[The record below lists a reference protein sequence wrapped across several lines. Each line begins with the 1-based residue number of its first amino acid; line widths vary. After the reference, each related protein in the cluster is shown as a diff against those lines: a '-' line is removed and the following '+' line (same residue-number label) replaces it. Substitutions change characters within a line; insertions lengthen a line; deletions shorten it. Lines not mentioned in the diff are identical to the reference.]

1 MAINQ
6 PAAEYSISLI
16 RAVMQGKPVPALP
29 QEIELD
35 ALYTFARMHNVE
47 AMMYHGLSQLNMNPQ
62 DPVWQ
67 DWENRASML
76 LIQSM
81 VQLAERD
88 NLFHALPAA
97 GIRLLPFKGCWLKEQ
112 YPDIDYR
119 QMSDLD
125 VLIDPEKAQDA
136 KRVMLSMGF
145 ETDAFENQPNHA
157 GYLKPP
163 YTEVE
168 LHTALLREGNEYY
181 EDVWSR
187 ALPMEGMPGIY
198 RFRPEDEYIYYL
210 LHLNKHLQNAGTG
223 IRSILDSLVYRSTYP
238 DMDRAYLQ
246 TELKKLKLWDCA
258 VQIETLADCWFR
270 TGEAVPESIAPLA
283 EFIMDCGSYGTLE
296 NYTQR
301 QIETM
306 QAKYKNSFLRGI
318 VYWTIHTCRPRKEMA
333 LSYPVLNKLPVLLPF
348 FWVFRAVMKISKH
361 PKRVWNHITL
371 VFQKGKKHG

>member
-1 MAINQ
+1 MNKA
-6 PAAEYSISLI
+6 AAEYSIRLI
-16 RAVMQGKPVPALP
+16 RAVMQGMPVPPLP

-47 AMMYHGLSQLNMNPQ
+47 AMMYHGLSRLEMDSQ

-67 DWENRASML
+67 NWENRASML

-97 GIRLLPFKGCWLKEQ
+97 GIRLLPFKGCWLKEA

-125 VLIDPEKAQDA
+125 MLVDPEKAQDA
-136 KRVMLSMGF
+136 KKIMLSLGF
-145 ETDAFENQPNHA
+145 ETDAFEDQPNHA

-181 EDVWSR
+181 DDVWNR
-187 ALPMEGMPGIY
+187 ALPVEGTPGLY
-198 RFRPEDEYIYYL
+198 RFKPEDEYIYYL

-223 IRSILDSLVYRSTYP
+223 IRSILDSLVYRNTYP

-246 TELKKLKLWDCA
+246 QEFKKLKLLERTA
-258 VQIETLADCWFR
+258 QIETLADCWFK
-270 TGEAVPESIAPLA
+270 TGEVVPENLLPLA
-283 EFIMDCGSYGTLE
+283 EFIIDCGSYGTLE
-296 NYTQR
+296 TYTQR
-301 QIETM
+301 QMENM
-306 QAKYKNSFLRGI
+306 EEKYKNPILRGI
-318 VYWTIHTCRPRKEMA
+318 VYWTVHTCRPMKEMA
-333 LSYPVLNKLPVLLPF
+333 QSYPILHKLPVLLPF
-348 FWVFRAVMKISKH
+348 FWGLRAIMKFAKQ

-371 VFQKGKKHG
+371 IFGKGKKHG

>member
-1 MAINQ
+1 MNKA
-6 PAAEYSISLI
+6 AAEYSIRLI
-16 RAVMQGKPVPALP
+16 RAVMQGMPVPPLP

-47 AMMYHGLSQLNMNPQ
+47 AMMYHGLSRLEMDSQ

-67 DWENRASML
+67 NWENRASML

-97 GIRLLPFKGCWLKEQ
+97 GIRLLPFKGCWLKEA

-125 VLIDPEKAQDA
+125 MLVDPEKAQDA
-136 KRVMLSMGF
+136 KKIMLSLGF
-145 ETDAFENQPNHA
+145 ETDAFEDQPNHA

-181 EDVWSR
+181 DDVWNR
-187 ALPMEGMPGIY
+187 ALPVEGTPGLY
-198 RFRPEDEYIYYL
+198 RFKPEDEYIYYL

-223 IRSILDSLVYRSTYP
+223 IRSILDSLVYRNTYP

-246 TELKKLKLWDCA
+246 QEFKKLKLLERTA
-258 VQIETLADCWFR
+258 QIETLADCWFK
-270 TGEAVPESIAPLA
+270 TGEVVPENLLPLA
-283 EFIMDCGSYGTLE
+283 EFIMDCGSYGTL
-296 NYTQR
+296 
-301 QIETM
+301 
-306 QAKYKNSFLRGI
+306 
-318 VYWTIHTCRPRKEMA
+318 
-333 LSYPVLNKLPVLLPF
+333 
-348 FWVFRAVMKISKH
+348 
-361 PKRVWNHITL
+361 
-371 VFQKGKKHG
+371 